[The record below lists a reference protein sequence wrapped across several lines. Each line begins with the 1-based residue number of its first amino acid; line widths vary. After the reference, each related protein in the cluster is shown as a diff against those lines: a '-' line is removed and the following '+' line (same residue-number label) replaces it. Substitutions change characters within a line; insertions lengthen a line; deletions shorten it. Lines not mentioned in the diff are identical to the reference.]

1 MELINIQ
8 ARIKIVSSIAKVE
21 EDNPSGYIYGILE
34 KNVNLNAEGE
44 YTMSHGVSML
54 FYLGYLTFGL
64 DEFGELAF
72 KVPNLFYRKMFL
84 QYYPSGCFRQNA

>member
-1 MELINIQ
+1 
-8 ARIKIVSSIAKVE
+8 
-21 EDNPSGYIYGILE
+21 
-34 KNVNLNAEGE
+34 
-44 YTMSHGVSML
+44 MSHGVSML

-84 QYYPSGCFRQNA
+84 KYYPSGCFRQNA